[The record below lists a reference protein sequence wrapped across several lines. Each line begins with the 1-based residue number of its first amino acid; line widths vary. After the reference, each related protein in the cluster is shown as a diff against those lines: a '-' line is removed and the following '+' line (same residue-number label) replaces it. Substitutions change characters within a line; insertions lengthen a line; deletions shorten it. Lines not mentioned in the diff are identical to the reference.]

1 MCEARDAC
9 ASTHT
14 YHHTCASTHPHHHTS
29 GTHTLHPAPCTLG
42 VHQMNANLVC
52 SVLVAHAVVVRQ
64 RCDAPAAPVP
74 CHVAAAEQQ
83 AAQRLDEQ
91 RALPDPAAHL
101 IGAAVVARCQQVQLA
116 SCLRTVGQVV
126 GHHPLRQQVDNA
138 VDFHRISTCHL
149 RHRRHRPQPLPESVG
164 RADFCSS
171 LLLKKS

>member
-1 MCEARDAC
+1 
-9 ASTHT
+9 
-14 YHHTCASTHPHHHTS
+14 
-29 GTHTLHPAPCTLG
+29 
-42 VHQMNANLVC
+42 MNANLVC
-52 SVLVAHAVVVRQ
+52 TVLVAHAVVVRQ

-116 SCLRTVGQVV
+116 SCLRAVGQVV
-126 GHHPLRQQVDNA
+126 GHHPLRQKVDNA

-149 RHRRHRPQPLPESVG
+149 RHRRHRPQPLPETSQ
-164 RADFCSS
+164 AEI
-171 LLLKKS
+171 